1 MAALTWP
8 GMKQSG
14 STFGMWRTG
23 RSPSTCRSCGKPGP
37 RSSGGTAPTRSLTA
51 LYVLIDDH
59 VRFPLAGIVGPPRRL
74 SDAELVRLAF
84 CGLAGPDLHAPAD
97 PVQQHIHPGQG
108 VVHAEPA
115 ADDLGDP
122 GQCPAL
128 ILVPALRGRPAS
140 STVSG

>member
-1 MAALTWP
+1 MPNWCA
-8 GMKQSG
+8 
-14 STFGMWRTG
+14 WR
-23 RSPSTCRSCGKPGP
+23 S
-37 RSSGGTAPTRSLTA
+37 A
-51 LYVLIDDH
+51 
-59 VRFPLAGIVGPPRRL
+59 
-74 SDAELVRLAF
+74 
-84 CGLAGPDLHAPAD
+84 GLAGPDLHAPAD

-140 STVSG
+140 STVSGSPRWTGVSLHRASPTAFNASAARPLAGSVPSVCLITPAYRTRRPPSPGVTPASEDL